1 MNIRLRPR
9 RSARRP
15 PSSRKPPNVSV
26 YAFTTHDRSSR
37 EKCRWAPIDGSATF
51 TIDASITTTN
61 CVIANSIRA
70 RFLPRC
76 ELRSAVALRV
86 REARGPTVVS
96 PYWVSVVLMRVLSES
111 NGGIHP
117 EAELRFP
124 LLIAAYGAKIPFVK
138 VMSIDQR
145 TIRADARR
153 NRERIMSSGRELFAR
168 DGPEAQMDEI
178 AAHAGVGIGTVY
190 RHFPT
195 KEALLTEM
203 VRVRFQEFAAIATLA
218 EDTVD
223 PRDALETVMRRS
235 AEAVE
240 GDIGFQLAMMG
251 SNELEWE
258 GIEEQK
264 AALAEVVTRI
274 IGRAVGAG
282 VVRDD
287 FTFEDFGMVMCG
299 ITSTMYYKPGSAD
312 WRRHLEILL
321 HGLLNP
327 VGDFEPQST

>member
-1 MNIRLRPR
+1 
-9 RSARRP
+9 
-15 PSSRKPPNVSV
+15 
-26 YAFTTHDRSSR
+26 
-37 EKCRWAPIDGSATF
+37 
-51 TIDASITTTN
+51 
-61 CVIANSIRA
+61 
-70 RFLPRC
+70 
-76 ELRSAVALRV
+76 
-86 REARGPTVVS
+86 
-96 PYWVSVVLMRVLSES
+96 
-111 NGGIHP
+111 
-117 EAELRFP
+117 
-124 LLIAAYGAKIPFVK
+124 
-138 VMSIDQR
+138 MSTDQR
-145 TIRADARR
+145 TLRADARR
-153 NRERIMSSGRELFAR
+153 NRERIMSAGRELFAR

-264 AALAEVVTRI
+264 AVLAAVVSRI
-274 IGRAVGAG
+274 IERAIGAG

-312 WRRHLEILL
+312 WRRHLAIILQ
-321 HGLLNP
+321 GVRAP
-327 VGDFEPQST
+327 VRDVEPAGA

>member
-1 MNIRLRPR
+1 MTEN
-9 RSARRP
+9 
-15 PSSRKPPNVSV
+15 
-26 YAFTTHDRSSR
+26 D
-37 EKCRWAPIDGSATF
+37 
-51 TIDASITTTN
+51 
-61 CVIANSIRA
+61 
-70 RFLPRC
+70 
-76 ELRSAVALRV
+76 
-86 REARGPTVVS
+86 
-96 PYWVSVVLMRVLSES
+96 
-111 NGGIHP
+111 P

-124 LLIAAYGAKIPFVK
+124 LLIAANGAKIPFMEVI
-138 VMSIDQR
+138 STDQR
-145 TIRADARR
+145 TLRADARR

-168 DGPEAQMDEI
+168 DGPDAQMDEI

-223 PRDALETVMRRS
+223 PREALESVMRRS

-264 AALAEVVTRI
+264 AVLAEVLTRI
-274 IGRAVGAG
+274 IRRAIAAG

-287 FTFEDFGMVMCG
+287 FTFEDFGMMMCG
-299 ITSTMYYKPGSAD
+299 ITATMYYKPGSAD
-312 WRRHLEILL
+312 WRRHLAIILQ
-321 HGLLNP
+321 GVRAP
-327 VGDFEPQST
+327 VPDVEPGSA

>member
-1 MNIRLRPR
+1 
-9 RSARRP
+9 
-15 PSSRKPPNVSV
+15 
-26 YAFTTHDRSSR
+26 
-37 EKCRWAPIDGSATF
+37 
-51 TIDASITTTN
+51 
-61 CVIANSIRA
+61 
-70 RFLPRC
+70 
-76 ELRSAVALRV
+76 
-86 REARGPTVVS
+86 
-96 PYWVSVVLMRVLSES
+96 
-111 NGGIHP
+111 
-117 EAELRFP
+117 

-138 VMSIDQR
+138 VMSTDQR
-145 TIRADARR
+145 TLRADARR
-153 NRERIMSSGRELFAR
+153 NRERILSSGRELFAR
-168 DGPEAQMDEI
+168 DGPDAQMDEI

-195 KEALLTEM
+195 KEALLTAM

-218 EDTVD
+218 ENTVD

-264 AALAEVVTRI
+264 AVLAEVVSRI
-274 IGRAVGAG
+274 IRRAASAGA
-282 VVRDD
+282 VRDD

-312 WRRHLEILL
+312 WGRHLAIML
-321 HGLLNP
+321 HGIRAP
-327 VGDFEPQST
+327 VRDVEPQSA

>member
-1 MNIRLRPR
+1 MAEN
-9 RSARRP
+9 
-15 PSSRKPPNVSV
+15 
-26 YAFTTHDRSSR
+26 D
-37 EKCRWAPIDGSATF
+37 
-51 TIDASITTTN
+51 
-61 CVIANSIRA
+61 
-70 RFLPRC
+70 
-76 ELRSAVALRV
+76 
-86 REARGPTVVS
+86 
-96 PYWVSVVLMRVLSES
+96 
-111 NGGIHP
+111 P

-138 VMSIDQR
+138 VMSADQR
-145 TIRADARR
+145 TLRADARR
-153 NRERIMSSGRELFAR
+153 NRERIMSAGRELFAR

-203 VRVRFQEFAAIATLA
+203 VSVRFQEFAAIATFA

-240 GDIGFQLAMMG
+240 GDMGFQLAMMG
-251 SNELEWE
+251 SDQLEWE

-264 AALAEVVTRI
+264 AVLAAVVTRI
-274 IGRAVGAG
+274 IRRAVSAG

-312 WRRHLEILL
+312 WRRHLAVILR
-321 HGLLNP
+321 GVRAP
-327 VGDFEPQST
+327 VRDVEPQSA

>member
-1 MNIRLRPR
+1 
-9 RSARRP
+9 
-15 PSSRKPPNVSV
+15 
-26 YAFTTHDRSSR
+26 
-37 EKCRWAPIDGSATF
+37 
-51 TIDASITTTN
+51 
-61 CVIANSIRA
+61 
-70 RFLPRC
+70 
-76 ELRSAVALRV
+76 
-86 REARGPTVVS
+86 
-96 PYWVSVVLMRVLSES
+96 
-111 NGGIHP
+111 
-117 EAELRFP
+117 
-124 LLIAAYGAKIPFVK
+124 
-138 VMSIDQR
+138 MSTDQR
-145 TIRADARR
+145 TLRADARR

-240 GDIGFQLAMMG
+240 GDMGFQLAMMG
-251 SNELEWE
+251 SDQLEWE
-258 GIEEQK
+258 GIEEEK
-264 AALAEVVTRI
+264 AVLAAVLTRI
-274 IGRAVGAG
+274 IRRAVSAG

-312 WRRHLEILL
+312 WRRHLAILL
-321 HGLLNP
+321 HGVRAP
-327 VGDFEPQST
+327 VRDVEPQSA

>member
-1 MNIRLRPR
+1 
-9 RSARRP
+9 
-15 PSSRKPPNVSV
+15 
-26 YAFTTHDRSSR
+26 
-37 EKCRWAPIDGSATF
+37 
-51 TIDASITTTN
+51 
-61 CVIANSIRA
+61 
-70 RFLPRC
+70 
-76 ELRSAVALRV
+76 
-86 REARGPTVVS
+86 
-96 PYWVSVVLMRVLSES
+96 
-111 NGGIHP
+111 
-117 EAELRFP
+117 
-124 LLIAAYGAKIPFVK
+124 
-138 VMSIDQR
+138 MSTDQR
-145 TIRADARR
+145 TLRADARR
-153 NRERIMSSGRELFAR
+153 NRERILSAGRELFAR

-203 VRVRFQEFAAIATLA
+203 VRVRFQEFAEIATLA

-264 AALAEVVTRI
+264 AVLADVVTRI
-274 IGRAVGAG
+274 IRRAVGAG

-299 ITSTMYYKPGSAD
+299 ITATMYYKPGSAD
-312 WRRHLEILL
+312 WRRHLAIMLQ
-321 HGLLNP
+321 GVRAP
-327 VGDFEPQST
+327 SAS

>member
-1 MNIRLRPR
+1 M
-9 RSARRP
+9 
-15 PSSRKPPNVSV
+15 
-26 YAFTTHDRSSR
+26 
-37 EKCRWAPIDGSATF
+37 
-51 TIDASITTTN
+51 
-61 CVIANSIRA
+61 
-70 RFLPRC
+70 
-76 ELRSAVALRV
+76 
-86 REARGPTVVS
+86 
-96 PYWVSVVLMRVLSES
+96 VLMWVLSGAS
-111 NGGIHP
+111 CGDDP
-117 EAELRFP
+117 EAELRFL

-138 VMSIDQR
+138 VMSTDQR
-145 TIRADARR
+145 TLRADARR
-153 NRERIMSSGRELFAR
+153 NRERIMSAGRELFAR
-168 DGPEAQMDEI
+168 EGPEAQMDEI

-203 VRVRFQEFAAIATLA
+203 VRIRFQEFAAIATLA
-218 EDTVD
+218 ENTVD
-223 PRDALETVMRRS
+223 PGDALETVMRRS

-258 GIEEQK
+258 GIAEQK
-264 AALAEVVTRI
+264 AVLAAVLTRI
-274 IGRAVGAG
+274 IRRAVSAG

-312 WRRHLEILL
+312 WRRHLAIILN
-321 HGLLNP
+321 GVRDP

>member
-1 MNIRLRPR
+1 
-9 RSARRP
+9 
-15 PSSRKPPNVSV
+15 
-26 YAFTTHDRSSR
+26 
-37 EKCRWAPIDGSATF
+37 
-51 TIDASITTTN
+51 
-61 CVIANSIRA
+61 
-70 RFLPRC
+70 
-76 ELRSAVALRV
+76 
-86 REARGPTVVS
+86 
-96 PYWVSVVLMRVLSES
+96 
-111 NGGIHP
+111 
-117 EAELRFP
+117 

-138 VMSIDQR
+138 VMSTDQR
-145 TIRADARR
+145 TLRADARR

-240 GDIGFQLAMMG
+240 GDVGFQLAMMG
-251 SNELEWE
+251 SNQLEWE

-264 AALAEVVTRI
+264 AVLAAVLTRLI
-274 IGRAVGAG
+274 RRAVSAG

-312 WRRHLEILL
+312 WRRHLAIIL
-321 HGLLNP
+321 HGAHAP
-327 VGDFEPQST
+327 VRDVEPQSA